1 MKKNIISLTGL
12 LMLCLLVLAFAPSC
26 KKDSQ
31 AQAPVNNTVKRA
43 VTTSATT
50 QKFIAYFVTDGRN
63 PTYKLTDIPDGV
75 DIVVLFVVKL
85 PNYIDTIKYPAS
97 GGYIGAYKSY
107 GSFYSDIKKLQARGI
122 KVIQNIDDESSWQ
135 TTKPAGYASASAY
148 ALKMKQVLLD
158 QLHLDGITLDVE
170 HSGIKPSPIPPF
182 PKYSEIGYYGWYS
195 ASMAAN
201 ANYINCIKEMTKY
214 FGTTAG
220 NELEIASGLDCY
232 AWNNIASNF
241 VNNFTYFGVQSYD
254 GDSTRTQLMN
264 NYATGT
270 NKIPSGKMVYGHNAE
285 TPSSQSDAISIAK
298 WTPTQGQK
306 GGVFVYAFNSDP
318 NGYGAAVLAAV
329 KGQQY

>member
-12 LMLCLLVLAFAPSC
+12 FLLCLLVLAFAPSC

-31 AQAPVNNTVKRA
+31 AQTPVNNTVKRA
-43 VTTSATT
+43 VTNSTTT
-50 QKFIAYFVTDGRN
+50 QKLIAYFVTDGRN

-85 PNYIDTIKYPAS
+85 PNYIDTVKYPAS

-170 HSGIKPSPIPPF
+170 HSGTKPSPIPPF
-182 PKYSEIGYYGWYS
+182 PKYSEIGYNGWYS

-254 GDSTRTQLMN
+254 GNSTRTQLMN

-270 NKIPSGKMVYGHNAE
+270 NKIPSAKMVYGHNAE
-285 TPSSQSDAISIAK
+285 TPSSQSDAVDIAK

-318 NGYGAAVLAAV
+318 TGYGAAVLAAV
-329 KGQQY
+329 KGK